1 MVILDTNVVSE
12 LMRRGPDP
20 VITAWVAEQVTSSL
34 FLTAVTE
41 AELRVGI
48 AIMQPGKR
56 RNRLQQALERILK
69 TGFPNRVLPFDSEA
83 ASAYAGIAAARRRLG
98 RPIAQ
103 SDCQIAAIAR
113 LRGMVVATRN
123 VRDFSDIGVEVL
135 NPWNALEWHNLLIHQ
150 RQS

>member
-12 LMRRGPDP
+12 LMRPAPDP
-20 VITAWVAEQVTSSL
+20 VITAWIAEQVISSL

-41 AELRVGI
+41 AELRFGI

-56 RNRLQQALERILK
+56 RNRLQQTLERLSK
-69 TGFPNRVLPFDSEA
+69 TGFRNRVLPFDSEA

-113 LRGMVVATRN
+113 LRGMAVATRN
-123 VRDFSDIGVEVL
+123 VRDFADTGIEVM
-135 NPWNALEWHNLLIHQ
+135 NPWNVVEWHNLVIHQ
-150 RQS
+150 RQP